1 MGFQENSIKN
11 LCSFYVSDWHLVTM
25 LLPYIDKSINEGT
38 KIATFLEKDIKENV
52 STLLE
57 RLNLK
62 TKNQIL
68 NINWTKTKEKKYSN
82 ISKILDENI
91 SEKQLIIINGS
102 KNYIQGIKDNISR
115 YIKKNETKLVNIKAK
130 IKIVSCYEIVDFNG
144 NIQEILNSSDKIL
157 NTSGER
163 EIQDIFEDYERKEMI
178 S

>member
-52 STLLE
+52 NTLLE

-82 ISKILDENI
+82 ISNVQNENI
-91 SEKQLIIINGS
+91 SEKLLIIINGS
-102 KNYIQGIKDNISR
+102 KSYIQVVKDNISK
-115 YIKKNETKLVNIKAK
+115 YIQKNKAKLVNIN

-144 NIQEILNSSDKIL
+144 NIQDILNSSDKIL

-163 EIQDIFEDYERKEMI
+163 EIEDIFEDYERKEKI

>member
-52 STLLE
+52 NTLLE

-82 ISKILDENI
+82 ISNVLNENI
-91 SEKQLIIINGS
+91 SEKLLIIINGS
-102 KNYIQGIKDNISR
+102 KSYIQVVKDNISK
-115 YIKKNETKLVNIKAK
+115 YIQKNKAKLVNIN

-144 NIQEILNSSDKIL
+144 NIQDILNSSDKIL

-163 EIQDIFEDYERKEMI
+163 EIEDIFEDYERKEKI